1 MMAPDTC
8 ESWSEQLVDYA
19 DGELDETQRAHV
31 AAHLQACPDCRRRL
45 EALRKSL
52 ALAQGVW
59 SERAAELEQIPA
71 RATGRGIR
79 TRRRAPWLA
88 IAAAAAVLL
97 VVLRPLQSPQPTAV
111 VPSGVEQRSVAQIE
125 QEIWEVG
132 IASEM
137 LLIGDML
144 AATPGGEPY
153 AVNRFRFI
161 IKSYDDTEA
170 ACEAQTR
177 LAALTERTMP

>member
-1 MMAPDTC
+1 MVPDTC
-8 ESWSEQLVDYA
+8 EGWSEQLVDYA
-19 DGELDETQRAHV
+19 DGELDQAEHV
-31 AAHLQACPDCRRRL
+31 RVGAHLQACPACRRRL

-79 TRRRAPWLA
+79 TRRRVPWLA

-97 VVLRPLQSPQPTAV
+97 VVLRPLQSPRPTPV
-111 VPSGVEQRSVAQIE
+111 VPPGTQQRSVAQVE

-132 IASEM
+132 MAGEM
-137 LLIGDML
+137 LLVADML

-153 AVNRFRFI
+153 AVNRLRFI
-161 IKSYDDTEA
+161 TENYADTRPA
-170 ACEAQTR
+170 REAQIR
-177 LAALTERTMP
+177 LAALTERKMP

>member
-1 MMAPDTC
+1 MAPDTC
-8 ESWSEQLVDYA
+8 DSWFEQLVDYA
-19 DGELDETQRAHV
+19 DGELDEAQRAHV
-31 AAHLQACPDCRRRL
+31 AAHLQACPDCGRRL

-59 SERAAELEQIPA
+59 SERAAELQQIPA
-71 RATGRGIR
+71 PNTARGIR

-97 VVLRPLQSPQPTAV
+97 VVLRPLQSPRPAPV
-111 VPSGVEQRSVAQIE
+111 VPAGAEERSVAQIE

-132 IASEM
+132 MASEM
-137 LLIGDML
+137 LLVADML

-153 AVNRFRFI
+153 AVNRLRFI
-161 IKSYDDTEA
+161 TENYADTRPAREA
-170 ACEAQTR
+170 EVR
-177 LAALTERTMP
+177 LATLNERRMP